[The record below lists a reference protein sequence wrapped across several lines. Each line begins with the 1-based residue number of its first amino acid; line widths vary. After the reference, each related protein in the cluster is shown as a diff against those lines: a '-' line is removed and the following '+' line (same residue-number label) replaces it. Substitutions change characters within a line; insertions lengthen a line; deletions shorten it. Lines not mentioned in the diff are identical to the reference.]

1 MLAQECIN
9 NAFIVSVRIPAKIH
23 TMGTLVSGGWASSKM
38 TQESP
43 KGVGCSFK

>member
-9 NAFIVSVRIPAKIH
+9 NAFIVSARIPAKIH
-23 TMGTLVSGGWASSKM
+23 TMGIGGWASSKM
-38 TQESP
+38 TQEFP